1 MGVNSDGRRIA
12 MEVFASVLLVTIS
25 LLVSAAD
32 AKGKQSGRFDG
43 DSHLELT

>member
-25 LLVSAAD
+25 LLVSAD

-43 DSHLELT
+43 ESRLELT